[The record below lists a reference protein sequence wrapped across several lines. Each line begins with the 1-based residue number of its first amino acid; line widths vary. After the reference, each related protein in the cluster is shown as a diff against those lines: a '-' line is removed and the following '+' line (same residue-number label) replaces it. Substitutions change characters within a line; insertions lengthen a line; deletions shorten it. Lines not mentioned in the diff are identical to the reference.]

1 MLVVNPDERLS
12 AAQALEH
19 PWFANYPMENVYLE
33 LPFYNIS
40 RYISL
45 EKFQK
50 TVIAFIA
57 TRTPDIE
64 LQKER
69 QILFL
74 SAVTGGPLDYRGLG
88 IKKGH

>member
-1 MLVVNPDERLS
+1 MLADPIT
-12 AAQALEH
+12 A
-19 PWFANYPMENVYLE
+19 PFFAT
-33 LPFYNIS
+33 S
-40 RYISL
+40 
-45 EKFQK
+45 
-50 TVIAFIA
+50 
-57 TRTPDIE
+57 DIE